1 MFTKICSTTTVF
13 TMATGASLMKKH
25 LKKLAL
31 RPHILNRPKPI
42 YPNPP
47 ILDFIFT
54 AANFCCGFLHNVAI
68 ALSDKGEIPAQTS
81 GLIVSGKVCIIMA
94 AWLNNI
100 NDQRQFCMDINKL
113 QLERRRDQIWAQARK
128 EMPLFEK
135 FFNNEASEWEATQV
149 AVIAIHLIA
158 TELRVYQDEIENIS
172 EQLLDIYMDDI
183 NSGFI
188 DTLPFIK
195 KQIRVI
201 RKKIQDVGN
210 TEETREEVE
219 QTLENIRKNI
229 VDIRL
234 ITLYNINRYKDIIFD
249 LCVWQEGEPDFKK
262 IVTEEQQAAIARCQV
277 LAHLLLLLKDV
288 EIQSLDGSW
297 FK

>member
-1 MFTKICSTTTVF
+1 
-13 TMATGASLMKKH
+13 
-25 LKKLAL
+25 
-31 RPHILNRPKPI
+31 
-42 YPNPP
+42 
-47 ILDFIFT
+47 
-54 AANFCCGFLHNVAI
+54 
-68 ALSDKGEIPAQTS
+68 
-81 GLIVSGKVCIIMA
+81 
-94 AWLNNI
+94 
-100 NDQRQFCMDINKL
+100 MDLNKL
-113 QLERRRDQIWAQARK
+113 QLERKRDQTWALARK
-128 EMPLFEK
+128 DMPLFEK

-149 AVIAIHLIA
+149 AGIAIQLIA

-195 KQIRVI
+195 KQIRII
-201 RKKIQDVGN
+201 RNKIQDVGN

-229 VDIRL
+229 AD
-234 ITLYNINRYKDIIFD
+234 ITLCNINRYKNIIFD
-249 LCVWQEGEPDFKK
+249 LCVWQEGDEPDFKK